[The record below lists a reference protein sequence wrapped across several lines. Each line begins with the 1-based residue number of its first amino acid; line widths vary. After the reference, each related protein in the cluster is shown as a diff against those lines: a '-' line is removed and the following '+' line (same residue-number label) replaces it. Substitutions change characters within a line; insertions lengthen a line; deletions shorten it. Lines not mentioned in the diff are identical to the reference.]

1 MEKTENNAGDR
12 KTAYTETGALAIVQE
27 CCRFNK
33 CSVPKC
39 PLDLLQDRR
48 TKLQDEPKCTLAKS
62 VRYRIGKDTP
72 LPYKGLTRNEWAAK
86 RRWESL
92 PDEEKARRREFM
104 REITAS
110 QRNHGPG
117 SRGTPLEHK
126 SSRERDRIEDQAV
139 LVESMTLLDGGETD
153 RDIRKDKP
161 R

>member
-1 MEKTENNAGDR
+1 MKETENSEGDR
-12 KTAYTETGALAIVQE
+12 KTAYTETEALAIVQE

-110 QRNHGPG
+110 QREPG
-117 SRGTPLEHK
+117 LGDAGTASGQNGAEKP
-126 SSRERDRIEDQAV
+126 ERN
-139 LVESMTLLDGGETD
+139 
-153 RDIRKDKP
+153 
-161 R
+161 